1 MVLRKRK
8 RAEEADTS
16 RVIDLIF
23 PPVRLDV
30 SNMAHIL
37 SGGNLLFVRGQV
49 FNFKASSVCSLFL
62 AGRPRVIIIA

>member
-30 SNMAHIL
+30 SNMAHI
-37 SGGNLLFVRGQV
+37 
-49 FNFKASSVCSLFL
+49 SSVGATYFSYGVKSSILKPAAYALSSLL
-62 AGRPRVIIIA
+62 VVPES